1 VSGEAPITP
10 LGTGASSGA
19 KSAGGEDLTDLL
31 VAWQGGHEEV
41 RDELFERIY
50 DRLVRLAGALISRQ
64 GADVSLQ
71 ASDLVHEA
79 YLRLLDQRRATWQNR
94 AHFFAIAGRLLRRVL
109 VDHLRNRFAG
119 KRGGGHAAVTLTG
132 ELEGLLPRSVDLL
145 ALDQALERL
154 TAVDELAAG
163 IVELRF
169 FAGLELHE
177 AAEVLG
183 VGRSTVVRRWRF
195 ARAWLQA
202 ELSRGA
208 VGG

>member
-1 VSGEAPITP
+1 MTSAPAP
-10 LGTGASSGA
+10 PRPPAA
-19 KSAGGEDLTDLL
+19 AAGGEDLTDLL
-31 VAWQGGHEEV
+31 VAWQGGQEGV
-41 RDELFERIY
+41 RDELFARIY

-109 VDHLRNRFAG
+109 VDHLRQRYAG
-119 KRGGGHAAVTLTG
+119 KRGGGQAALTLSG
-132 ELEGLLPRSVDLL
+132 QELEALGPRPVDVL

-154 TAVDELAAG
+154 AAVDELAAS

-169 FAGLELHE
+169 FAGLELDE
-177 AAEVLG
+177 AAEVLA

-202 ELSRGA
+202 ELSRGGPE
-208 VGG
+208 GGDA